1 METQLK
7 ETQGE
12 RYLCKNTFN
21 GLQTQILLCNECGNI
36 IEKDE
41 DFFLVSVEVKD
52 KKDLNDS
59 LNHMV
64 KGEII
69 SDYNCEPCQKKVDIT
84 KKSVFKQLPNT
95 LIVRLNRIRFDY
107 DTLRNVK
114 ENDRLEFS
122 TSLNM
127 RPYML
132 DEVVRKDKA
141 LIREK

>member
-1 METQLK
+1 
-7 ETQGE
+7 
-12 RYLCKNTFN
+12 
-21 GLQTQILLCNECGNI
+21 
-36 IEKDE
+36 
-41 DFFLVSVEVKD
+41 
-52 KKDLNDS
+52 
-59 LNHMV
+59 MV

-84 KKSVFKQLPNT
+84 KKTVFKRLPNT
-95 LIVRLNRIRFDY
+95 LIVRLNRIRYDY

-114 ENDRLEFS
+114 ENDRLEFG

-141 LIREK
+141 LIRQKREEKVEASPVPEMQEEGKGEGQEGMIDTC